1 MRCPFGANGTW
12 RFLEVVLEVVLE
24 AELETVATVGAT
36 WDLTQV

>member
-12 RFLEVVLEVVLE
+12 RFLEAAAAREGG
-24 AELETVATVGAT
+24 AGATVDAT